1 MREKIEAAAPEEIK
15 QHIQEK
21 QEQFMKDAIRLFSLE
36 RKSQQNEEED
46 SRVVI
51 QEFMKTMDILEP
63 TLKESTTSSSVL
75 ESRTSTEPG
84 EMSTIEPTTTTSAGR
99 RISLFSHEKNEVQ
112 TTPSVT
118 TNIKLQPVVPLTTTT
133 TTNRPEVSTTYKPTS
148 TSSQPD
154 TRTDSSE
161 PDSSLLSNQGT
172 GENINISP
180 GFLFAR
186 PSLVQTIKLEPELKE
201 MAKNI
206 IPDKLG
212 KILFSSENETYVL
225 HIVDPFRIHFVVSR
239 INLFFKLNILSL
251 YLLSVDH

>member
-1 MREKIEAAAPEEIK
+1 MRERIEAAAPEEIK

-36 RKSQQNEEED
+36 RKSQQNEEEN

-63 TLKESTTSSSVL
+63 TLQESTTSSSVL

-84 EMSTIEPTTTTSAGR
+84 EISTTKPTTTTSAGR
-99 RISLFSHEKNEVQ
+99 RISLFNHEENVVE

-118 TNIKLQPVVPLTTTT
+118 TNIKLQPVVLLTTTT
-133 TTNRPEVSTTYKPTS
+133 TTYRPVLSTTYKPTS
-148 TSSQPD
+148 TSYQPD
-154 TRTDSSE
+154 TRTDSSK
-161 PDSSLLSNQGT
+161 PDSSLNSNQGS

-201 MAKNI
+201 IAKNI

-212 KILFSSENETYVL
+212 KILYSSEIET
-225 HIVDPFRIHFVVSR
+225 FV
-239 INLFFKLNILSL
+239 LNIVNPSFRVL
-251 YLLSVDH
+251 